1 MKIVLIGNGV
11 SSERVLS
18 ELFKREDVEA
28 TLIKGEEYGPYP
40 RPRLSEYVKGRIDSS
55 VFKQDKLSSF
65 ISKGLSVMKSIA
77 ERIDGKSKC
86 VILDDGRAV
95 PYDSL
100 IIATGARANRL
111 ALPNSGLPVY
121 SLRTLEDAEKII
133 SSLEGVSHPV
143 VIGAGL
149 LGLELASA
157 IKERTGKRVAVV
169 EGASQLLPKQLDE
182 RGASFFESLLK
193 KKGLDIVKGS
203 YPKEYSTS
211 AVVLEDGRSLDA
223 DIVFESVG
231 IRANKEIAETSGIEC
246 DRAIVIDEK
255 AMTSLEDV
263 YAVGD
268 ASSYKGF
275 SPGLVYYALE
285 TARVAALN
293 ACGGSETLRFNP
305 PSASIEASG
314 IPAYSLGD
322 IRNAASVESKETK
335 ERYEALYVDENGI
348 LAGAVA
354 VGSRANMM
362 KAQRGIGKPLDM
374 SLLDF

>member
-1 MKIVLIGNGV
+1 M
-11 SSERVLS
+11 
-18 ELFKREDVEA
+18 
-28 TLIKGEEYGPYP
+28 
-40 RPRLSEYVKGRIDSS
+40 
-55 VFKQDKLSSF
+55 
-65 ISKGLSVMKSIA
+65 
-77 ERIDGKSKC
+77 
-86 VILDDGRAV
+86 
-95 PYDSL
+95 
-100 IIATGARANRL
+100 
-111 ALPNSGLPVY
+111 
-121 SLRTLEDAEKII
+121 
-133 SSLEGVSHPV
+133 
-143 VIGAGL
+143 
-149 LGLELASA
+149 
-157 IKERTGKRVAVV
+157 
-169 EGASQLLPKQLDE
+169 
-182 RGASFFESLLK
+182 
-193 KKGLDIVKGS
+193 KGS

-231 IRANKEIAETSGIEC
+231 IRANKEIAEASGIEC

>member
-40 RPRLSEYVKGRIDSS
+40 RPRLPEYVKGSIDSS

-65 ISKGLSVMKSIA
+65 ISKGLSVINSRA
-77 ERIDGKSKC
+77 ERIDGKNKC
-86 VILDDGRAV
+86 VVLDDGRAV

-231 IRANKEIAETSGIEC
+231 IRANKEIAEASGIEC

-293 ACGGSETLRFNP
+293 ACGGSETRDCTCCSPQCMRWLGNP
-305 PSASIEASG
+305 EIQPSFCFHRG
-314 IPAYSLGD
+314 
-322 IRNAASVESKETK
+322 IRNPCLQPWRYQECRICRI
-335 ERYEALYVDENGI
+335 ERDRREV
-348 LAGAVA
+348 
-354 VGSRANMM
+354 
-362 KAQRGIGKPLDM
+362 
-374 SLLDF
+374 